1 MKSLYHPKYLSL
13 NEAGQNVDLM
23 TTKAI
28 KEIFAFWLAEGY
40 SPREISQ
47 VMQSAVLMEELV
59 AVMETGAKEH
69 KKGKNND
76 NAEEGNEEDNH

>member
-13 NEAGQNVDLM
+13 NEAGRNVDSM
-23 TTKAI
+23 TTEAVKD
-28 KEIFAFWLAEGY
+28 IFKFWLDEGY

-47 VMQSAVLMEELV
+47 VMQGAIQMEELV